1 MIRSTSSQSGF
12 TAIELLITLIVASLF
27 LFSGY
32 QLYVQVTRDGAD
44 ANKTAVL
51 SNIVYE
57 RMTKLAKDTTALAGN
72 QAGCAASSAVTPPA
86 SPPPEQ
92 IPGVGSV
99 VFKNTV
105 KCPRSTTA
113 GNLTDLF
120 YVEVE
125 ASYTDTGLTKKV
137 KHATYA
143 S

>member
-1 MIRSTSSQSGF
+1 MTQQNVTQQGF

-44 ANKTAVL
+44 ANRTAVL
-51 SNIVYE
+51 SNLVYE

-72 QAGCAASSAVTPPA
+72 QAGCAASSVSTPA
-86 SPPPEQ
+86 QTTET
-92 IPGVGSV
+92 ITGVGSV
-99 VFKNTV
+99 RFQNNVR
-105 KCPRSTTA
+105 CPRATTP

-120 YVEVE
+120 YIEVE
-125 ASYTDTGLTKKV
+125 ATYTESGLDKKV

>member
-1 MIRSTSSQSGF
+1 MTQQNVGQQGF

-44 ANKTAVL
+44 ANRTAVL
-51 SNIVYE
+51 SNVVYE

-72 QAGCAASSAVTPPA
+72 QAGCAASSEFVTTLPA
-86 SPPPEQ
+86 EPVT
-92 IPGVGSV
+92 GVGSV

-105 KCPRSTTA
+105 DCPRSTTA

-120 YVEVE
+120 YIEVE
-125 ASYTDTGLTKKV
+125 ATYTDTGLTKKV